1 MKKFFYL
8 MSLCLCMFAGMAVM
22 SSCGSDKDDEIDD
35 PENVE
40 FKTGITETSSTMSLS
55 MSVGGVYTDVITAT
69 FDSNDVCIK
78 CVEKMTFSSK
88 DIANQTWD
96 ALMAELDD
104 EEKARY
110 SKDGKTITIDMTEEF
125 KGFSRADV
133 RDAFEWMMSNLG
145 V

>member
-8 MSLCLCMFAGMAVM
+8 MSLCLCMFAGVAVM
-22 SSCGSDKDDEIDD
+22 SSCGSDDDVEIDSGSID
-35 PENVE
+35 NIKV
-40 FKTGITETSSTMSLS
+40 GITENGNTMSLTTG
-55 MSVGGVYTDVITAT
+55 VNGGYMDVITAT

-96 ALMAELDD
+96 ALMAELDG